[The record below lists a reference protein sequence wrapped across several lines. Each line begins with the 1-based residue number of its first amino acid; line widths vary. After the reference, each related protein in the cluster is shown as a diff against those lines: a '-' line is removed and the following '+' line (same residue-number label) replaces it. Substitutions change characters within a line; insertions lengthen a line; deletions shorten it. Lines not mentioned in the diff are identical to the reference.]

1 LKIFKIIENNDVGG
15 LLMQGISI
23 VLFYVVV
30 LVVFAMWATGVF
42 AF

>member
-1 LKIFKIIENNDVGG
+1 LKIFEILENYAVGG